1 MLSEQPVLGKYE
13 MIATA
18 HYLATQAGL
27 HILTHGGNAIDAAI
41 AAATTIAV
49 VYLFTCSTDED
60 VFMLTWEAKTQRLY
74 GLDGSG
80 PAPQGLTY
88 EWITGGWHRT
98 CTNHSYQ
105 SRYSYF

>member
-1 MLSEQPVLGKYE
+1 MLSEQLVLGKYG

-18 HYLATQAGL
+18 HHLATQAGL
-27 HILTHGGNAIDAAI
+27 HILTHDENAIDAAI
-41 AAATTIAV
+41 AAATAMAV
-49 VYLFTCSTDED
+49 AYLSTCSAGGD
-60 VFMLTWEAKTQRLY
+60 VFMPTWAAKTQRLH

-80 PAPQGLTY
+80 PAPQGLAY
-88 EWITGGWHRT
+88 ERITGGWHRT